1 LLAAGAGRWS
11 RGHLLIATIVPG
23 TWFFLFL
30 VLILVLTGF
39 FLVFVLIPVLAGQSF
54 SFCPGE
60 LVVEVV
66 DVPEGLGVLFRDA
79 GSVDLAAAHGG
90 GD

>member
-30 VLILVLTGF
+30 VLILVLTGRAF
-39 FLVFVLIPVLAGQSF
+39 GFG
-54 SFCPGE
+54 PGE